1 MKGVRMLVNIF
12 HPLPVGGAERQAE
25 RLAAYLAFRNIPV
38 GIITRRVGELPV
50 YEKMGGFEVFR
61 IREFGSARIRSMAFI
76 MGAIFNLILHSDSF
90 DILHAHLAFAP
101 AMAACVAGRLLNKA
115 VIIKFGNSGDFGD
128 VQELMSTWRG
138 RQMLFILSHW
148 ADAYIALTDEMEKE
162 MHIVGF
168 ESSKI
173 IRMVNGVD
181 TNLFCPSEHKQTAK
195 DAIGMAGKTIV
206 LFTGRFASQKSL
218 PMLIIAFEHVVRSL
232 NHIHLFLVGKGD
244 TQKTLEGMVVDLDIT
259 SHVTITQG
267 GSNVQPYLNVADIFV
282 LPSLGEG
289 ISNSLLEAMA
299 SGLACVATNVG
310 GSAEVLAGGACG
322 VLVSPNN
329 VEQLAD
335 AIIHLVSN
343 PNEMK
348 RLGMLARQRVV
359 DHYNLDAVGEQYI
372 ELYSRLAKG

>member
-1 MKGVRMLVNIF
+1 MKNI
-12 HPLPVGGAERQAE
+12 Q
-25 RLAAYLAFRNIPV
+25 
-38 GIITRRVGELPV
+38 
-50 YEKMGGFEVFR
+50 
-61 IREFGSARIRSMAFI
+61 
-76 MGAIFNLILHSDSF
+76 D
-90 DILHAHLAFAP
+90 DILGFFS
-101 AMAACVAGRLLNKA
+101 RTR
-115 VIIKFGNSGDFGD
+115 IKKYQD
-128 VQELMSTWRG
+128 VS
-138 RQMLFILSHW
+138 
-148 ADAYIALTDEMEKE
+148 DEMEKE

-206 LFTGRFASQKSL
+206 LFTGRFTSQKSL
-218 PMLIIAFEHVVRSL
+218 PMLIMAFEHVVRSL
-232 NHIHLFLVGKGD
+232 NHVHLFLVGNGD
-244 TQKTLEGMVVDLDIT
+244 TQKTLEGMVTDLGIP

-348 RLGMLARQRVV
+348 RLGMLARHRVV
-359 DHYNLDAVGEQYI
+359 DHYSLDAVGEQYI